1 MSGGRSFH
9 SVSARLFWNDS
20 PLAEGGGL
28 ETLAGGFDLFCCR
41 CSCDLEDSGGGGGS
55 GDDDD
60 VGGPEMEGRLAAPA
74 VALGPILPA

>member
-1 MSGGRSFH
+1 M
-9 SVSARLFWNDS
+9 
-20 PLAEGGGL
+20 
-28 ETLAGGFDLFCCR
+28 AGGFDLFCCR